1 MKPRL
6 SFKNLLKTLISG
18 VLVVAFTTSP
28 ASALTDAE
36 WNMFDVNGIYYWNP
50 SGSDFCTIG
59 TGSYDG
65 TTSAG
70 LSSVNA
76 NFIDTYHDI
85 AAQLSVEYGIPWETV
100 IAQGI
105 LESNSGRS
113 NFARN
118 RNNFFGIG
126 AVDSNP
132 DAAYSYET
140 PEAGWR
146 GYFNFIATNSRY
158 RNHGVFQNNYTV
170 THTIKPNGLDKTI
183 RNNITNPY
191 DYLQTIWDAGYATDP
206 GYYQKIAP
214 IITGIINRAQ
224 EKGWATSDQLATE
237 HPEMIANAGSYASGS
252 SPSAG
257 NNNQSYTGTACI
269 TVSGGSGSGNGSINQ
284 TALDLAWPLRGAHTK
299 EDPKPEYKEALAFI
313 GAPSSSDTYYRYG
326 ASCDAFAAA
335 VMRYSGVD
343 PHFPLYLGGATGQ
356 LSYLQSHPNLYQY
369 IGQASDT
376 SQVQPGDIR
385 VNGSHIEIVVQRGDG
400 LGIASASHGERT
412 AEAFGYYND
421 SSYAI
426 YRHL

>member
-1 MKPRL
+1 MRHRL
-6 SFKNLLKTLISG
+6 KIWIQTILSSILTIILI
-18 VLVVAFTTSP
+18 TSP
-28 ASALTDAE
+28 VSALTDAE
-36 WNMFDVNGIYYWNP
+36 WTMFDVNGIYYWNP
-50 SGSDFCTIG
+50 SGSDFCAIG

-65 TTSAG
+65 NASAG
-70 LSSVNA
+70 LGDVNA
-76 NFIDTYHDI
+76 SFIDTYHDI

-100 IAQGI
+100 MAQGL
-105 LESNSGRS
+105 LESDSGRS

-126 AVDSNP
+126 AFDSNP
-132 DAAYSYET
+132 DLAQSFET

-146 GYFNFIATNSRY
+146 GYFENIRKTPTY
-158 RNHGVFQNNYTV
+158 RSHGAFQNNYTINF
-170 THTIKPNGLDKTI
+170 TPKPNGLNKTI
-183 RNNITNPY
+183 RDNITNPY

-206 GYYQKIAP
+206 EYYQKISP

-224 EKGWATSDQLATE
+224 EKGWATSDQLASE

-252 SPSAG
+252 NPSAG
-257 NNNQSYTGTACI
+257 DNNQSYTGTACI

-299 EDPKPEYKEALAFI
+299 EDPKPEYKTALEFI
-313 GAPSSSDTYYRYG
+313 NAPSSSDPYYRYG

-343 PHFPLYLGGATGQ
+343 LNFPLYLGGTTGQ

-385 VNGSHIEIVVQRGDG
+385 VRASHIEIVVQRGDS
-400 LGIASASHGERT
+400 LGIASASNGDRT
-412 AEAFGYYND
+412 AEVSGYYND